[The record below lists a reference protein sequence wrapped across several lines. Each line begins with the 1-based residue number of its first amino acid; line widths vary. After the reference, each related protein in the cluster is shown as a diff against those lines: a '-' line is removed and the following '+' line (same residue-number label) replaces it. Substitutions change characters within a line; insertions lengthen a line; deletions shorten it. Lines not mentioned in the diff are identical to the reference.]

1 MAFKNQTIWY
11 PTSFRT
17 FEYRTNWVFKSPL
30 YSDSFCI
37 YILDLQKS
45 EFVCRGSFS
54 VSQIPKRLATLDATI
69 QISQFIILF
78 FLEKRQTQGP
88 TKGFDSHQ
96 KIDSSVKAERNISS
110 HETSPSH
117 PKFCQ
122 SEERWKIF
130 VSVPCQFYLRVLH

>member
-1 MAFKNQTIWY
+1 MAFKYQTIWY
-11 PTSFRT
+11 PTSFRP
-17 FEYRTNWVFKSPL
+17 FEYQTNS
-30 YSDSFCI
+30 YSDSFCNK
-37 YILDLQKS
+37 ILDLQKS
-45 EFVCRGSFS
+45 DFVCMGSYSDPQF
-54 VSQIPKRLATLDATI
+54 PKRLATLDATI

-88 TKGFDSHQ
+88 TEGFDSHQ